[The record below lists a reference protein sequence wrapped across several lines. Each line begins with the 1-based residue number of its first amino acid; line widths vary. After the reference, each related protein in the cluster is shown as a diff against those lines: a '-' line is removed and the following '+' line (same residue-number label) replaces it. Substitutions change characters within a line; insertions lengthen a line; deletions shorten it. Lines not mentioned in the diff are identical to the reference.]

1 MRLSMLTYDMQWIL
15 REALAYGVIDFSV
28 ICTYRNKADQEKA
41 YSEKKSKVRWPD
53 SKHNKWPAQAA
64 DCVPYVNGKI
74 SWNKLHCCVL
84 AGVILAAAARLGKN
98 IRWGGDWDQDGVP
111 ITDQDFQDLVHYEEM
126 L

>member
-98 IRWGGDWDQDGVP
+98 IRWGGDWDQDGVA